1 MNVFQEANIGDELY
15 YYWKPSPQHNN
26 IYRKVRKIS
35 DNEYKEL
42 EGPEIEKIKQ
52 LPNIPNT
59 IFWTKDKP
67 ASGGKKRTNRRI
79 KKNNKSRKGKSIK
92 NRRK

>member
-1 MNVFQEANIGDELY
+1 MTVFDEAAIGDELY
-15 YYWKPSPQHNN
+15 YYWTPSFQHNK

-35 DNEYKEL
+35 DNQYEEL
-42 EGPEIEKIKQ
+42 EGPDK
-52 LPNIPNT
+52 NT
-59 IFWTKDKP
+59 IQQLNKFPIICTWSKDKP